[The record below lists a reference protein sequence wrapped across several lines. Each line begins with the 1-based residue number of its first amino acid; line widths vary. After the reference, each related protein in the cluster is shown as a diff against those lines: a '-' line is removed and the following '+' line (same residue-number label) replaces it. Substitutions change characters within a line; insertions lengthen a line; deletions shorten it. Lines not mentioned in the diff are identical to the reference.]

1 MRSTF
6 CGIGFF
12 VLMWGGLF
20 LFTEQLEIRPH
31 QSFNSL
37 AGWQTLWNDGQ
48 AVFHPPEW
56 AACSLLSAGALMV
69 LYAIGLPPRKKNRK
83 RSPRF
88 AGLNEPY
95 YGRLTQSLIRVRA
108 SSSPLNR
115 RQC

>member
-20 LFTEQLEIRPH
+20 LFTEQMEFH
-31 QSFNSL
+31 TYQNFGSL
-37 AGWQTLWNDGQ
+37 TGWWTSWNDGQ

-56 AACSLLSAGALMV
+56 AAFSLLSAGALMM
-69 LYAIGLPPRKKNRK
+69 LYAIGLPQRKKHRK
-83 RSPRF
+83 RSSRF
-88 AGLNEPY
+88 AGLGDPD

-108 SSSPLNR
+108 TSSPPSR
-115 RQC
+115 PQY